1 MPRPGPGGPVRPGG
15 ATSGGATSGGA
26 TSGRTAGAVPSDLE
40 LPGDVVELTDVP
52 ALAGLMLRGVT
63 RSVRAAAA
71 RRRTVA
77 AQDLTGTTLVVR
89 GVRPEA
95 GHLTAYQ
102 HLLGE
107 PASDVLPAGFVHV
120 LAFPVATAL
129 MVRADFP
136 LPLLGMVHV
145 ANRVE
150 QRRAVRLGDTV
161 DIRVRAAD
169 LRSHRSGVTVDL
181 VAEVYPTGSD
191 ELVWRGTSTYIARS
205 HHLATPTPPSP
216 LSDPGPRGAG
226 PRSDTHGSTGA
237 PDQLSDPGP
246 QGDRHRSDTSG
257 GARDGWVAPAPTGVW
272 QLDAGV
278 GRRYAAVSGDR
289 NPIHTSAL
297 GARAFGFPRA
307 IAHGMYTAARAL
319 ADVGA
324 ARGES
329 YVWQV
334 EFAKPVLLPSTV
346 TVRIAA
352 DDAAGTGPAGG
363 FTFAAWDA
371 RTGRRHLSGTVAPLT

>member
-1 MPRPGPGGPVRPGG
+1 MTRPGPGGSVRTGGAGRPGG
-15 ATSGGATSGGA
+15 SRGSAGSGSSGGAAGSG
-26 TSGRTAGAVPSDLE
+26 SD
-40 LPGDVVELTDVP
+40 PGDAGSDPDLAPLPVVVELTEVP
-52 ALAGLMLRGVT
+52 ALGGLYLRGVGGT
-63 RSVRAAAA
+63 ARARAT
-71 RRRTVA
+71 RRRAVA
-77 AQDLTGTTLVVR
+77 ATDLPGTALVVR
-89 GVRPEA
+89 GVRPDA
-95 GHLTAYQ
+95 AHLTAYQ

-107 PASDVLPAGFVHV
+107 TASDALPAGFVHV

-150 QRRAVRLGDTV
+150 QRRAIRLGETV

-181 VAEVYPTGSD
+181 VAEVSVAD
-191 ELVWRGTSTYIARS
+191 EIAWRGTSTYLAKGY
-205 HHLATPTPPSP
+205 HLTPPTPRPS
-216 LSDPGPRGAG
+216 GPAEPRPSGDA
-226 PRSDTHGSTGA
+226 PRSD
-237 PDQLSDPGP
+237 D
-246 QGDRHRSDTSG
+246 SG
-257 GARDGWVAPAPTGVW
+257 GEREVWVAPEPTGLW
-272 QLDAGV
+272 RLDAGV

-297 GARAFGFPRA
+297 AAKAFGFPRA

-352 DDAAGTGPAGG
+352 DDAAGAGPAGG

-371 RTGRRHLSGTVAPLT
+371 RTGRRHLRGSVAPPA